1 MDDDAKIDASR
12 PERDGLNP
20 AGPADAAAAPVA
32 GDDVDVASL
41 RRSRGEPG
49 KHEGSWGHPRLG
61 SSSFRLFMIVTTNVA
76 QAVSELQLWP

>member
-1 MDDDAKIDASR
+1 MGSRLKRCRRESNLTDGVHQLVDDDAKVDASR

-49 KHEGSWGHPRLG
+49 KH
-61 SSSFRLFMIVTTNVA
+61 
-76 QAVSELQLWP
+76 